1 MLERMVML
9 PDAPVDGAPLIVL
22 LHGRGSHMGD
32 LATLR
37 PHLPA
42 NAIVVTMQAP
52 FPGAAWGYGGGWA
65 WYQFLGG
72 TRPEPES
79 FLAGQAALVET
90 LRALPGELPVTPGAR
105 ILGGF
110 SQGATSALAC
120 ALRNRE
126 LADGVVMFSGFLADH
141 PGVDVRSAAGL
152 PVFWSHGMLDQMI
165 SHNVG
170 ESGRAALRG
179 AGAAVMTQDFRGGHT
194 IDGEGLRQAVEWMAM
209 VQPGGAE

>member
-1 MLERMVML
+1 MMEHMVML

-42 NAIVVTMQAP
+42 DAIVVTLQAP

-72 TRPEPES
+72 TRPEPAS
-79 FLAGQAALVET
+79 FLEGQEALVET
-90 LRALPGELPVTPGAR
+90 LRALPAELPVTPGVR

-120 ALRNRE
+120 ALRNRK

-141 PGVDVRSAAGL
+141 PGVDPGTAAGL
-152 PVFWSHGMLDQMI
+152 PVFWSHGTLDAMI
-165 SHNVG
+165 SHTTG
-170 ESGRAALRG
+170 ASGRAALRAHG
-179 AGAAVMTQDFRGGHT
+179 AEVTAHDFRGGHT

-209 VQPGGAE
+209 VAAGGAR